1 MTRPILNV
9 ADADLHPRPPQYAPT
24 GAAAEIIDAKV
35 AFVSRQFGASKL
47 GYNVTAIPPGK
58 RAFPFHNH
66 HVNDEMFFILSGTGQ
81 IRIGGESHVIRP
93 GDIIS
98 CPAGGP
104 ETAHQFVNTGTE
116 ELRFLA
122 VSSMFSPDVVEYP
135 DSGRFGILADLTPAA
150 DGQPRKLMYVGREND
165 SLPYWDSL

>member
-1 MTRPILNV
+1 MTTPILNV
-9 ADADLHPRPPQYAPT
+9 ADAELHPRPPQYAPT
-24 GAAAEIIDAKV
+24 GAAAEIIDARV

-66 HVNDEMFFILSGTGQ
+66 QVNDEMFFILSGSGT
-81 IRIGGESHVIRP
+81 IRIGEEQHAIRS

-104 ETAHQFVNTGTE
+104 ETAHQIVNTGTE
-116 ELRFLA
+116 ELQFLA
-122 VSSMFSPDVVEYP
+122 VSSTFSPDIVEYP
-135 DSGRFGILADLTPAA
+135 DSGRFGVLADLTPTP
-150 DGQPRKLMYVGREND
+150 DGQPRSLMYVGREAD
-165 SLPYWDSL
+165 SLPYWDS

>member
-1 MTRPILNV
+1 MTTPILNV
-9 ADADLHPRPPQYAPT
+9 ADAELHPRPPQYAPT
-24 GAAAEIIDAKV
+24 GAAAEIIDARV

-66 HVNDEMFFILSGTGQ
+66 QVNDEMFFILSGSGT
-81 IRIGGESHVIRP
+81 IRIGKEQHVIRS

-104 ETAHQFVNTGTE
+104 ETAHQIVNTGTE

-122 VSSMFSPDVVEYP
+122 VSSTFSPDIVEYP
-135 DSGRFGILADLTPAA
+135 DSGRFGVLADLKPTP
-150 DGQPRKLMYVGREND
+150 DGQPRSLMYVGREAD
-165 SLPYWDSL
+165 GLPYWDS

>member
-1 MTRPILNV
+1 MTKPILNV
-9 ADADLHPRPPQYAPT
+9 ADAELHPRPPQYAPT
-24 GAAAEIIDAKV
+24 GVAAEIIDAKV
-35 AFVSRQFGASKL
+35 AFVSRQFGARKL

-66 HVNDEMFFILSGTGQ
+66 QTNDEMFFILAGSGTL
-81 IRIGGESHVIRP
+81 RIGKEQHAIRT

-104 ETAHQFVNTGTE
+104 ETAHQIVNTGTE

-122 VSSMFSPDVVEYP
+122 VSSAFSPDIVEYP
-135 DSGRFGILADLTPAA
+135 DSGRFGILADLTPTP
-150 DGQPRKLMYVGREND
+150 DGQPRSLMYVGREAD
-165 SLPYWDSL
+165 SLPYWDS